1 MSDPSRCCPASTL
14 REGRYMYELQL
25 TSEIEVYAIYNIVS
39 VYFKTARV
47 KLVISLVFI
56 KRIQT

>member
-1 MSDPSRCCPASTL
+1 
-14 REGRYMYELQL
+14 MYELQL